1 MIDAK
6 LSVRLGDM
14 PKQRIPNSE
23 KDEYW
28 AGRMSRE

>member
-6 LSVRLGDM
+6 LNVRLGDM

-23 KDEYW
+23 
-28 AGRMSRE
+28 RMSIGQAEQ

>member
-6 LSVRLGDM
+6 LNVRLGDM

-23 KDEYW
+23 KDL
-28 AGRMSRE
+28 SLIHI

>member
-6 LSVRLGDM
+6 LNARLGDM
-14 PKQRIPNSE
+14 PKQRVPNSE

-28 AGRMSRE
+28 LVEQ